1 MEETCIYFNGS
12 KKLFSYSGLEQ
23 IVPLEL
29 VSGIRQLSAM
39 PLKIAKDLDVVLGLV
54 SGIGLQQ
61 PLVWRKLCVCLVTLL
76 NHKLQ

>member
-12 KKLFSYSGLEQ
+12 KKLFSHSGLEQ

-39 PLKIAKDLDVVLGLV
+39 SLAKAKDLDIVLCLV

-76 NHKLQ
+76 IISYI

>member
-1 MEETCIYFNGS
+1 M
-12 KKLFSYSGLEQ
+12 
-23 IVPLEL
+23 VPLEL

-39 PLKIAKDLDVVLGLV
+39 SLAIAKDLDIVLGLV

-61 PLVWRKLCVCLVTLL
+61 LLVWHKLCVCLVIWL

>member
-1 MEETCIYFNGS
+1 MEETYIYFNGS
-12 KKLFSYSGLEQ
+12 KKLFSHSGLEQ
-23 IVPLEL
+23 IVPL

-39 PLKIAKDLDVVLGLV
+39 SLAIAHDLDIVLGLV

-76 NHKLQ
+76 NHKL